1 MKKTL
6 PSLYFAL
13 CVTPLAM
20 IANASTIDNADQSM
34 ELAEAFNVIQEYRE
48 LRESCAIGT
57 YEQRRRCVG
66 ELSDA
71 NTQYRAAKDVI
82 AKHKISSSDN
92 TLASY
97 N

>member
-1 MKKTL
+1 
-6 PSLYFAL
+6 
-13 CVTPLAM
+13 M
-20 IANASTIDNADQSM
+20 IANAGTNDNANQSM

-57 YEQRRRCVG
+57 YEQRRRCIG

-82 AKHKISSSDN
+82 ANNKLSSNDN